1 MRGRRL
7 LPALLLLLGAAA
19 LVSGFVTLQ
28 RIFLRERDVSVS
40 GLAVRRRALDQYALQ
55 AFAEALSGRLSAV
68 ERQIDSA
75 RRDPLVP
82 GQDLLLVVG
91 GRTVLPRRAPHLPG
105 LASPA
110 RTLLL
115 ELRGGRSPR
124 AEAGSPLA
132 ERSAL
137 FRRLSEMLAKE
148 DRNGIEDAFRSL
160 LAHRML
166 FVLPAHEDLPFA
178 IAALEALRERSQ
190 PRVDLQ
196 RGLLRDGLSDG
207 RGGEMPGL
215 QRALLAKRERLGKSD
230 FEFLADRIRQ
240 LSAASGTL
248 HDDFDARVTEP
259 AGDEVEV
266 PAGLKEPSVVANV
279 RWYVEPRPDGT
290 VRGVGVPRGGLL
302 AEVSA
307 RMNRHGLLPSDG
319 RLVLANAAPS
329 VPVSHL
335 FVRVESQSF
344 EAELAQAR
352 RNYRTKS
359 GWAVFCALLTG
370 LLALLGVLWIRQER
384 RYVDLKADFVAT
396 VSHELR
402 TPLSSVRLL
411 AETLERRLGADPDGR
426 GYPARIVREADR
438 LGFLVENILS
448 FNRISQGKVRP
459 DLSDVNLGEI
469 LGNVHGDRGEGRDV
483 VLSMDGVSETWL
495 RADSELLYLLFSNL
509 YENAWR
515 YSSRRPV
522 RIRVEAKRNGGRVDL
537 EFSDNGDGLPPGTGD
552 RVFRDYFRASEAR
565 GQSRQGS
572 GLGLAICRKVVG
584 LHGGTIRIVES
595 GPGGTTFGM
604 SLPLP

>member
-19 LVSGFVTLQ
+19 LASGFVTLQ
-28 RIFLRERDVSVS
+28 RIFLRERDAAVS
-40 GLAVRRRALDQYALQ
+40 GLAIRRRALDQYALQ

-68 ERQIDSA
+68 ERQIESA
-75 RRDPLVP
+75 RRDPLIP
-82 GQDLLLVVG
+82 DQDLLLVVG

-105 LASPA
+105 VDSPA
-110 RTLLL
+110 RTFLLG
-115 ELRGGRSPR
+115 LRGGRWPR
-124 AEAGSPLA
+124 VEAASPLA
-132 ERSAL
+132 ERLLL
-137 FRRLSEMLAKE
+137 FRRLSEALARA
-148 DRNGIEDAFRSL
+148 DRNGIEDSFRSL

-166 FVLPAHEDLPFA
+166 FVVPAHEDLPLA
-178 IAALEALRERSQ
+178 IAALEVLRERSQ
-190 PRVDLQ
+190 ARADLL

-215 QRALLAKRERLGKSD
+215 QRALLGKRERLGKGD
-230 FEFLADRIRQ
+230 FEFLAERIRQ

-248 HDDFDARVTEP
+248 HDDFDARVMEP
-259 AGDEVEV
+259 AGEAVEI
-266 PAGLKEPSVVANV
+266 PAGLKEPSLVANG

-290 VRGVGVPRGGLL
+290 VRGVPVPRDGFL

-307 RMNRHGLLPSDG
+307 RMSRHGLLPADG
-319 RLVLANAAPS
+319 RLVLADAAAWG
-329 VPVSHL
+329 PVSRL
-335 FVRVESQSF
+335 SVRVESRSF
-344 EAELAQAR
+344 EEELARAR

-359 GWAVFCALLTG
+359 GWAVFCALLTA

-384 RYVDLKADFVAT
+384 RYVDLKAEFVAT

-402 TPLSSVRLL
+402 TPLTSVRLL

-448 FNRISQGKVRP
+448 FHRISQGKVRP
-459 DLSDVNLGEI
+459 HLSDVNLGEV
-469 LGNVHGDRGEGRDV
+469 LENVHGDRGEGREV
-483 VLSMDGVSETWL
+483 VLSTEGVSETWL

-522 RIRVEAKRNGGRVDL
+522 RIRVEARRIGGRVDV
-537 EFSDNGDGLPPGTGD
+537 EFTDNGDGLPPGTGEK
-552 RVFRDYFRASEAR
+552 VFRDFFRASEAR
-565 GQSRQGS
+565 GPSRQGS
-572 GLGLAICRKVVG
+572 GLGLAICRKVAA